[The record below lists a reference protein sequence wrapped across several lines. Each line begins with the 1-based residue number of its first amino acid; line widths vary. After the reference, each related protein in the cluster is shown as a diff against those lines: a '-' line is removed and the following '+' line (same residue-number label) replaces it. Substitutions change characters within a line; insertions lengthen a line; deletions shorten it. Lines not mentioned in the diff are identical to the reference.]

1 MTELASR
8 AAAAQTPDADL
19 AIRRRVRDMW
29 DSVAV
34 HWAEHVD
41 YVDNRAPDL
50 TRLMIESAAPA
61 PGERVLELA
70 CGVGSVG
77 LAAATMVLPGGEIVM
92 SDVAPEMTEIARRRA
107 AAAGLSHVSTR
118 DLDLA
123 QIDEPDAAYDVVFC
137 REGLM
142 FATDP
147 AAAVAEIRRVL
158 RPGGRVAISVW
169 GPREDN
175 PWLGLVFDA
184 VTAETGAPVPPPGV
198 PGPFSLSDRERF
210 SSLFEQFEN
219 VRVTTVEVP
228 AHAGSFEDWWERT
241 AALAGPLSKLLASL
255 PETSRTALAARL
267 RDACAP
273 YTTPAGVE
281 LPGLALC
288 ATAHR

>member
-1 MTELASR
+1 MTEPASS
-8 AAAAQTPDADL
+8 AAATQSPDADL
-19 AIRRRVRDMW
+19 AIRHRVRDMW

-50 TRLMIESAAPA
+50 TRLMIESVAPA

-77 LAAATMVLPGGEIVM
+77 LAAATLVLPGGEVVM

-107 AAAGLSHVSTR
+107 TAAGLSHVSTR

-123 QIDEPDAAYDVVFC
+123 KIDEPDAAYDVVFC

-147 AAAVAEIRRVL
+147 ESAVAEIRRVL

-198 PGPFSLSDRERF
+198 PGPFSLSDRDRL
-210 SSLFEQFEN
+210 SRLFGQFDD
-219 VRVTTVEVP
+219 VRLTDVEAP
-228 AHAGSFEDWWERT
+228 AHAGSFEEWWERT

-255 PETSRTALAARL
+255 PEVSRTAVAARL

-273 YTTPAGVE
+273 YTTSDGVE
-281 LPGLALC
+281 LPGLAHC
-288 ATAHR
+288 VTAHG